1 VFINNKDI
9 LSGKIF
15 TLLHAV
21 VHILIGESASFD
33 YENLQPADNEIEKFC
48 DECTAE
54 FLVPTKELL
63 EVSKQTKDYRKLAKH
78 FNVSQIVI
86 ARRLY
91 ELNIINKNE
100 FIKFLQENQDK
111 EYYIPINKKGN
122 FYETL
127 KLRLSKRFLRLL
139 KSAIYNNI
147 ISYRDALLVTDLK
160 VKSLFELIDEDN

>member
-48 DECTAE
+48 DRCVAE
-54 FLVPTKELL
+54 FLVSTKELL
-63 EVSKQTKDYRKLAKH
+63 EAYTQTKDYKQLTKH

-86 ARRLY
+86 ARRLCD
-91 ELNIINKNE
+91 LSLINKDE
-100 FIKFLQENQDK
+100 FIRILQENQTK
-111 EYYIPINKKGN
+111 EYNKPVSKGGN
-122 FYETL
+122 FNEIV
-127 KLRLSKRFLRLL
+127 KLRLSRRFLSLL
-139 KSAIYNNI
+139 KSAIYSDI
-147 ISYRDALLVTDLK
+147 ISYKDGLLVTGLK
-160 VKSLFELIDEDN
+160 AKRFFELIDENT